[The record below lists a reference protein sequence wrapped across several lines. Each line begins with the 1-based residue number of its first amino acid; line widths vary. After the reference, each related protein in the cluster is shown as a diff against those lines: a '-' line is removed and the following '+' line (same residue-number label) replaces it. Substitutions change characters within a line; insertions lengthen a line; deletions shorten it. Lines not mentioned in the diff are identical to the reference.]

1 MQDAVEVI
9 LRHARETC
17 LGTGISCDFI
27 VRRNLVEQHVLSRT
41 VCIPEVTLSSEKIT
55 IRRMSKRRYEQR
67 LRAEAAEATR
77 QRILDA
83 LYDRL
88 REAPADPVSVDEVAR
103 IARVARST
111 VYLVFG
117 SRSGLFDAL
126 TEHLFVGAGWDSI
139 LEAFRHPDAR
149 ETLRRG
155 LAGGVQMYA
164 AHHEVLRILNSMAKL
179 DPVGVGQ
186 ALARSERHR
195 AAGMARLAGRLA
207 QQGHLRAGV
216 TPDYA
221 AHLIWLLA
229 SFDAYDSLAT
239 GRELSPQ
246 ATADILVHTAERT
259 LLA

>member
-1 MQDAVEVI
+1 
-9 LRHARETC
+9 
-17 LGTGISCDFI
+17 
-27 VRRNLVEQHVLSRT
+27 
-41 VCIPEVTLSSEKIT
+41 
-55 IRRMSKRRYEQR
+55 MSKRRYEQR
-67 LRAEAAEATR
+67 LRAEAADETR
-77 QRILDA
+77 RRILDA
-83 LYDRL
+83 LYERL

-103 IARVARST
+103 TARVARST

-126 TEHLFVGAGWDSI
+126 TEHLFQGAGWDSI
-139 LEAFRHPDAR
+139 VEAFRHPDAR

-179 DPVGVGQ
+179 DPDGVGQ

-195 AAGMARLAGRLA
+195 AASMARLAGRLA
-207 QQGHLRAGV
+207 QQGVLRAGV

-221 AHLIWLLA
+221 AHLIWVLA

-239 GRELSPQ
+239 GRGLSPQ
-246 ATADILVHTAERT
+246 ATADILVHTAERA
-259 LLA
+259 LLT

>member
-1 MQDAVEVI
+1 
-9 LRHARETC
+9 
-17 LGTGISCDFI
+17 
-27 VRRNLVEQHVLSRT
+27 
-41 VCIPEVTLSSEKIT
+41 
-55 IRRMSKRRYEQR
+55 MSKRRYEQR
-67 LRAEAAEATR
+67 LRAETADETR
-77 QRILDA
+77 RRILDA

-103 IARVARST
+103 AARVARST
-111 VYLVFG
+111 VYLIFG

-126 TEHLFVGAGWDSI
+126 TEHLFQGAGWDSI

-155 LAGGVQMYA
+155 FTGGVQMYA

-179 DPVGVGQ
+179 DPDGVGR
-186 ALARSERHR
+186 AFVRSERHR
-195 AAGMARLAGRLA
+195 AADMARLAGRLA
-207 QQGHLRAGV
+207 QQGVLRAGL

-221 AHLIWLLA
+221 THVIWLLA

-239 GRELSPQ
+239 GRGLAPE
-246 ATADILVHTAERT
+246 AAADILVHTAERA